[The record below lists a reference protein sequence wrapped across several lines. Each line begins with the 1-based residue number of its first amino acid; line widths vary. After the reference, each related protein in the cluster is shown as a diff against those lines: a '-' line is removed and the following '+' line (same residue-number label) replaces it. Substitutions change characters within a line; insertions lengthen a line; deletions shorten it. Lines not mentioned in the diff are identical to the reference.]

1 MSSTPEGSSKG
12 APAPDVAE
20 RRRNL
25 ALRALI
31 DEMLFQVRGM
41 QRDHAAWSPEER
53 AQAQAELDRIMG
65 RVRQAAADKPGKTG
79 NTDATDDTGGSGGN
93 P

>member
-1 MSSTPEGSSKG
+1 MSSSKPEGSPDAEA
-12 APAPDVAE
+12 APPDPTE

-25 ALRALI
+25 ALRKLI

-41 QRDHAAWSPEER
+41 QRDHTAWSAEER

-65 RVRQAAADKPGKTG
+65 RVRQAASEAKQ
-79 NTDATDDTGGSGGN
+79 SGEN

>member
-1 MSSTPEGSSKG
+1 MSSTPDESSKA
-12 APAPDVAE
+12 APAPPADPTE

-25 ALRALI
+25 ALRKLI

-41 QRDHAAWSPEER
+41 QRDHSAWTPEER

-65 RVRQAAADKPGKTG
+65 RVRQAAASDAKKP
-79 NTDATDDTGGSGGN
+79 SEN

>member
-1 MSSTPEGSSKG
+1 MSSKPNESPE
-12 APAPDVAE
+12 AAAAPDSAEAAPDPTE

-25 ALRALI
+25 ALRKLI

-41 QRDHAAWSPEER
+41 QRDHAAWTPEER
-53 AQAQAELDRIMG
+53 AHAQSELDRIMG
-65 RVRQAAADKPGKTG
+65 RVRQAATEAKKP
-79 NTDATDDTGGSGGN
+79 GGN

>member
-1 MSSTPEGSSKG
+1 MSSTPEGPPDQ
-12 APAPDVAE
+12 PAAASNPVE

-41 QRDHAAWSPEER
+41 QRDHVAWTSEER
-53 AQAQAELDRIMG
+53 EQAQAELDRIMG
-65 RVRQAAADKPGKTG
+65 RVRQAAM
-79 NTDATDDTGGSGGN
+79 TDAKKSGQN

>member
-1 MSSTPEGSSKG
+1 MSSKPNDPSETAAGPESAD
-12 APAPDVAE
+12 APADPTE

-25 ALRALI
+25 ALRKLI

-41 QRDHAAWSPEER
+41 QKDQGTWSAEER
-53 AQAQAELDRIMG
+53 AQAQEALDRIMG
-65 RVRQAAADKPGKTG
+65 RVRQAA
-79 NTDATDDTGGSGGN
+79 TDAKKPGGN

>member
-1 MSSTPEGSSKG
+1 MSSTPDGSPKA

-41 QRDHAAWSPEER
+41 QRDHTAWTPEER
-53 AQAQAELDRIMG
+53 AAAQAELDRIMG
-65 RVRQAAADKPGKTG
+65 RVRQAAAVKTNDSGTG
-79 NTDATDDTGGSGGN
+79 NPGTNDSGEN
-93 P
+93 S